1 MLYCGRAALFL
12 AAFPRVAEGV
22 LTRTCYMCVPYYI
35 LLYVLVISQK
45 VYMCPLVVSQKV
57 YMCPI
62 LHTSICASSLAE
74 GVLSRTCDIR
84 CPRVLVVSQKVL
96 Y

>member
-1 MLYCGRAALFL
+1 
-12 AAFPRVAEGV
+12 
-22 LTRTCYMCVPYYI
+22 MCVPYYI
-35 LLYVLVISQK
+35 LLYA
-45 VYMCPLVVSQKV
+45 LVVSQKV

-84 CPRVLVVSQKVL
+84 CPRVLVVWPDTLVVVWQKVRTSSL
-96 Y
+96 AEGVLSRTCDIRD